1 MRYTKLVR
9 FYSVGRET
17 YNPDT
22 GQMETEKTLIG
33 TPLCAIYDLSMED
46 RKTLLGDLKI
56 RGLTIHHR
64 GLPLD
69 ADMAQINGKTYWVK
83 GNRHLSYKA
92 TYLVEESQ
100 DEN

>member
-1 MRYTKLVR
+1 MRYTKLVK
-9 FYSVGRET
+9 FYSVGRDT

-22 GQMETEKTLIG
+22 GEMETSKNLLG

-64 GLPLD
+64 GEPLN
-69 ADMAQINGKTYWVK
+69 ADMAQVNNETYWVK
-83 GNRHLSYKA
+83 GHRHLRHKA